1 MGRRSRTHHTS
12 QMSKCHDN
20 LECQREPFIAL
31 SESAFVA
38 RWKQLWRQQG
48 SAEVLKEGHLQSD
61 MTLNPNMIQHLK
73 LSRSNGILKGPSAC

>member
-1 MGRRSRTHHTS
+1 MGRRWTHHTS

-38 RWKQLWRQQG
+38 RWKQVWRQLG

-73 LSRSNGILKGPSAC
+73 LSRSNGI